1 MSGRPSPSE
10 SGVQSGPVNLLVAA
24 VLAAAVFAPLSA
36 WFAMRRAR
44 DPVTWLLLG
53 AVIGPIALALLALA
67 PPGRCPWCAA
77 TVEGWPSTCRRCGRT
92 LAATDPVLAEP
103 SGTPA
108 LEEKI
113 PAESE
118 GPVRSGSPQG
128 PPRRSA
134 YAQPSVRWPIPATT
148 GSGLDPGTGEIL
160 SIGVFISGNA
170 GLEIGARYGLS
181 RVAGPDG
188 DRLRVFGPVDIG
200 EITIRHEGPIDA
212 FDVTGMAD
220 RVIIAGRDKRSSLT
234 FVFRTLGGMRGE
246 DLERALGEGP
256 VSG

>member
-1 MSGRPSPSE
+1 M
-10 SGVQSGPVNLLVAA
+10 QSGPANLLVAA

-44 DPVTWLLLG
+44 NPVTWVLLG

-77 TVEGWPSTCRRCGRT
+77 TVEGWPSVCRRCGRP
-92 LAATDPVLAEP
+92 LAATDPVLAETTP

-108 LEEKI
+108 LDDNVV
-113 PAESE
+113 AVSE
-118 GPVRSGSPQG
+118 GPVRSSPRS

-134 YAQPSVRWPIPATT
+134 GFQPPLRGPGPATF
-148 GSGLDPGTGEIL
+148 GSELDPGTGQIL
-160 SIGVFISGNA
+160 SIGVYISGNA

-188 DRLRVFGPVDIG
+188 DRLRVFGPLDIG

-212 FDVTGMAD
+212 FDVTGMDD
-220 RVIIAGRDKRSSLT
+220 RVIIAGRDERSSLT

-246 DLERALGEGP
+246 DLERALRESP

>member
-1 MSGRPSPSE
+1 M
-10 SGVQSGPVNLLVAA
+10 QSGPANLLVAA

-44 DPVTWLLLG
+44 NPVTWLLLG

-77 TVEGWPSTCRRCGRT
+77 SVEGWPSTCRRCGRT
-92 LAATDPVLAEP
+92 LAATDRVLAEATP

-108 LEEKI
+108 LEENV
-113 PAESE
+113 AADSE
-118 GPVRSGSPQG
+118 GPVRSGSPQS
-128 PPRRSA
+128 PARRSA
-134 YAQPSVRWPIPATT
+134 HAQPQPRGPMPETI
-148 GSGLDPGTGEIL
+148 GSGLDSGTGEIL

-220 RVIIAGRDKRSSLT
+220 RVIIAGRDERSSLT
-234 FVFRTLGGMRGE
+234 FVFRTLGGMHGE
-246 DLERALGEGP
+246 DLERALGESR